1 MMAAAQATATRA
13 TAMSRPPWRPSPGE
27 EPWGELC
34 RIEPLAGWHL
44 PLLGD
49 PAFLPLHPVLQRALL
64 LGLPE
69 RILNAVARRPSL
81 APQVLVAFAPRSQ
94 DALGLIVSRR
104 LNRSGSCWQL
114 QHLRTTPAADRRRL
128 GGALLRTAISRAQ
141 GARSWIAEGSSLD
154 PDRLALLREQ
164 GFQPL
169 RTDQLWC
176 WQPPA
181 VAASPS
187 PILPAELRLQPLSGR
202 NGALLWHLE
211 QGACPAQLRQLQD
224 RRIEDLLDQSQG
236 RGWLLVDR
244 SRAQAVA
251 AARWTGEHA
260 GGGHDI
266 ELTLQEGWEHLLGS
280 GADVLLHHAAEH
292 LGPAGLWLRCDVRDQ
307 GRQAWLK
314 RLGADHRGERVLMA
328 RSVWSRPA
336 QAAAQRSS
344 RRIAA
349 VLEQLQPRR
358 RPVPTPLA
366 PR

>member
-1 MMAAAQATATRA
+1 
-13 TAMSRPPWRPSPGE
+13 MSRPPWRPTPGDE
-27 EPWGELC
+27 SWGDLC

-69 RILNAVARRPSL
+69 RILQTIARRPSL

-114 QHLRTTPAADRRRL
+114 QHLRTTPCADRRRL
-128 GGALLRTAISRAQ
+128 GGALLRTAISRAN
-141 GARSWIAEGSSLD
+141 GARSWIAQGSSLD

-176 WQPPA
+176 WQPAPDAPA
-181 VAASPS
+181 AAQA
-187 PILPAELRLQPLSGR
+187 LPGELKLQPLSGR
-202 NGALLWHLE
+202 NAALLWHLE

-236 RGWLLVDR
+236 RGWLLVDP
-244 SRAQAVA
+244 SRGQAVA

-266 ELTLQEGWEHLLGS
+266 ELTLQEGWQHLMGN
-280 GADVLLHHAAEH
+280 GAEVLLHHAARH
-292 LGPAGLWLRCDVRDQ
+292 LGGEGLWLRSDVRDQ
-307 GRQAWLK
+307 ARQRWLE

-336 QAAAQRSS
+336 QPMGLRSS
-344 RRIAA
+344 SRIEAM
-349 VLEQLQPRR
+349 LEQLQPRR
-358 RPVPTPLA
+358 RPLPTPVGPL
-366 PR
+366 

>member
-1 MMAAAQATATRA
+1 
-13 TAMSRPPWRPSPGE
+13 MSRPPWRQAPGDE
-27 EPWGELC
+27 SWAEAC

-44 PLLGD
+44 ALLGD

-69 RILNAVARRPSL
+69 RILQTIARRPSL

-114 QHLRTTPAADRRRL
+114 QHLRTTPAANRRSL
-128 GGALLRTAISRAQ
+128 GGALLRAAISRAP

-176 WQPPA
+176 WRPAAEAPPPQ
-181 VAASPS
+181 V
-187 PILPAELRLQPLSGR
+187 LPAELQLEPLNGR
-202 NGALLWHLE
+202 NAPLLWHLE

-224 RRIEDLLDQSQG
+224 RRIEDLLDLSQG
-236 RGWLLVDR
+236 RGWLLVDP
-244 SRAQAVA
+244 SRGQAVA

-266 ELTLQEGWEHLLGS
+266 ELTLQDGWQHLMGS
-280 GADVLLHHAAEH
+280 GAELLLHRAAAQ
-292 LGPAGLWLRCDVRDQ
+292 LGGEGLWLRSDVRDQ
-307 GRQAWLK
+307 ARQAWLG
-314 RLGADHRGERVLMA
+314 RLGADQRGERVLMA

-336 QAAAQRSS
+336 RAVVQHSG
-344 RRIAA
+344 RRIEA

-358 RPVPTPLA
+358 RPLPTPVGPL
-366 PR
+366 

>member
-1 MMAAAQATATRA
+1 
-13 TAMSRPPWRPSPGE
+13 MSHPPWRPEPGDQ
-27 EPWGELC
+27 PWGHLC

-69 RILNAVARRPSL
+69 RILHTIARRPSL

-94 DALGLIVSRR
+94 DALGLLVSRR

-114 QHLRTTPAADRRRL
+114 QHLRTTPEADRRRL
-128 GGALLRTAISRAQ
+128 GGALLRTAIGRAQ
-141 GARSWIAEGSSLD
+141 GARSWIAQGSSLD

-169 RTDQLWC
+169 RTDQLWR
-176 WQPPA
+176 WQPSTE
-181 VAASPS
+181 SPRGPS
-187 PILPAELRLQPLSGR
+187 LPGDLKLQPLSGR
-202 NGALLWHLE
+202 NAALLWHLE
-211 QGACPAQLRQLQD
+211 QGACPAQLRQLLD

-236 RGWLLVDR
+236 RGWLLVDP

-266 ELTLQEGWEHLLGS
+266 ELTLQEGWEHLLGQ
-280 GADVLLHHAAEH
+280 GAELLLRHAAER
-292 LGPAGLWLRCDVRDQ
+292 LGGGSLWLRCDVRDQ
-307 GRQAWLK
+307 ARQAWLQN
-314 RLGADHRGERVLMA
+314 LGADQRGERVLMA

-336 QAAAQRSS
+336 RAAAQHSG
-344 RRIAA
+344 RRIEA

-358 RPVPTPLA
+358 RPLPTPVG
-366 PR
+366 PP

>member
-1 MMAAAQATATRA
+1 
-13 TAMSRPPWRPSPGE
+13 MSRAPWRSHPGDG
-27 EPWGELC
+27 PWQ
-34 RIEPLAGWHL
+34 IERLAGWHL

-69 RILNAVARRPSL
+69 RILHTVARRPSL

-94 DALGLIVSRR
+94 DAVGLIVSRR

-114 QHLRTTPAADRRRL
+114 QHLRTTPNADRRRL
-128 GGALLRTAISRAQ
+128 GGDLLRSAIGAAS
-141 GARSWIAEGSSLD
+141 GARSWIAQGSSLD

-181 VAASPS
+181 DTSHPEPA
-187 PILPAELRLQPLSGR
+187 LPAELRLQPLNRRTASH
-202 NGALLWHLE
+202 LWHLE
-211 QGACPAQLRQLQD
+211 QGACSAQLRQLLD

-236 RGWLLVDR
+236 RGWLLLDP
-244 SRAQAVA
+244 SRNQAVA

-260 GGGHDI
+260 GGGHDV
-266 ELTLQEGWEHLLGS
+266 ELTIQEGWEQLLGG
-280 GADVLLHHAAEH
+280 GAELLLRQLAQR
-292 LGPAGLWLRCDVRDQ
+292 LGGEALWLRCDGRD
-307 GRQAWLK
+307 RAREAWLQ
-314 RLGADHRGERVLMA
+314 RLGACHRGERVLMA

-336 QAAAQRSS
+336 QPAQRSS
-344 RRIAA
+344 GRLEA

-358 RPVPTPLA
+358 RPLPTPVG
-366 PR
+366 PQV